1 MGVKRVMTSDQKVI
15 VLNDDGT
22 WQYATSSGSMLE
34 KWRSLEL
41 SADVIGL
48 FKGLFEKLGVRIIDT
63 GEALTCIQRGDQI
76 EFALGVDEDS
86 VDFSLQVYGYQ
97 LERLAEHVAK
107 GDINE
112 LERFRI
118 AREFFGRNSTGK
130 ANILNNP
137 LISNVV
143 LRRLI
148 GGKNLIHM
156 YLISPDPEQEE
167 NATFTLIY
175 VNKGWLVIP
184 GLQGEPERIFRVSV
198 ADALELQRHL
208 FAGMKA
214 GSWLE
219 WLKIGRWYVGWRKKV
234 EVPS

>member
-1 MGVKRVMTSDQKVI
+1 V
-15 VLNDDGT
+15 
-22 WQYATSSGSMLE
+22 
-34 KWRSLEL
+34 
-41 SADVIGL
+41 
-48 FKGLFEKLGVRIIDT
+48 
-63 GEALTCIQRGDQI
+63 
-76 EFALGVDEDS
+76 
-86 VDFSLQVYGYQ
+86 
-97 LERLAEHVAK
+97 
-107 GDINE
+107 
-112 LERFRI
+112 
-118 AREFFGRNSTGK
+118 
-130 ANILNNP
+130 
-137 LISNVV
+137 
-143 LRRLI
+143 
-148 GGKNLIHM
+148 

-175 VNKGWLVIP
+175 VNKGWLVIQ